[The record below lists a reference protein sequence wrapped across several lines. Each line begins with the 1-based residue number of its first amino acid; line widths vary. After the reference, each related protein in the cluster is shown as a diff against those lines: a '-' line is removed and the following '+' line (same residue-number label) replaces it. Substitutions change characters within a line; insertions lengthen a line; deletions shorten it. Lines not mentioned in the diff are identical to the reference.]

1 MSGGGWPDRS
11 MMAAVER
18 LVRFMAARAE
28 GDLSGVFADTDVTI
42 IENFAP
48 YVFQGASAVQDWARG
63 FRAHAANLAQL
74 KASFGAAQDFGVD
87 GARAYFSLP
96 TNWTGTSNGRQ
107 FSEHGGWA
115 FVLMQHGREWRVQAY
130 GWAVTAYRLE

>member
-1 MSGGGWPDRS
+1 

-18 LVRFMAARAE
+18 LARFMATGAA
-28 GDLSGVFADTDVTI
+28 GDLGDVFADANVTI

-74 KASFGAAQDFGVD
+74 KPSFGAAQDFSID
-87 GARAYFSLP
+87 GERAYFSLP
-96 TNWTGTSNGRQ
+96 TTWTGISNGRK
-107 FSEHGGWA
+107 FSEDGGWA
-115 FVLMQHGREWRVQAY
+115 FVLVRHGGEWRVQAY
-130 GWAVTAYRLE
+130 GWAVTAYVQE